1 MNLYAV
7 LEPALIALIVAVS
20 LYHVMKLVMPRIVQD
35 ARTSVAR
42 RLGRGAGAASWRNT
56 LASRM
61 RDVVPENACGAGCGG
76 GCNGCSVAAKAG
88 TPVRTGDE
96 TAR

>member
-1 MNLYAV
+1 MNVYAF

-20 LYHVMKLVMPRIVQD
+20 LYHVMKLVMPRVLHG
-35 ARTSVAR
+35 ARTSVAL
-42 RLGRGAGAASWRNT
+42 RLSRGAGAASWRNT

-76 GCNGCSVAAKAG
+76 GCNGCSVAASAG

-96 TAR
+96 TVR